1 MEDPQ
6 AKLGRMYIEE
16 FLRNRGHT
24 WDSVRK
30 LPDEAAKKIMIE
42 ASTYAAIKLCEVD
55 ARAHVVKEMHG
66 AADASSS

>member
-16 FLRNRGHT
+16 YLRNKGYT
-24 WDSVRK
+24 WDSVRA
-30 LPDEAAKKIMIE
+30 LPEQAAKKIMVE

-55 ARAHVVKEMHG
+55 ARANVVKQIH
-66 AADASSS
+66 DAQSS